1 MGHGISMGFLWD
13 FLEKL
18 RIGPNPV
25 VNRYIYRYIY
35 SVEIVEMT
43 MKYDEFHGY
52 RPFSDTPRCRF
63 IVPLQPM
70 FSRNYFMVSLDT
82 EFLGRNYRWCPQ
94 GDSLV
99 GLVHEARI
107 PARSNM
113 EFSYKP

>member
-1 MGHGISMGFLWD
+1 MGFLWD

-25 VNRYIYRYIY
+25 VNRYIY
-35 SVEIVEMT
+35 SVEIVEIT

-52 RPFSDTPRCRF
+52 RPFSATPRCRF

-70 FSRNYFMVSLDT
+70 LSRQNYFMVSLDT
-82 EFLGRNYRWCPQ
+82 EFLARNYRWSPQ

-107 PARSNM
+107 HARSIWS
-113 EFSYKP
+113 FPISHSKS